1 MAAALVASV
10 LTLVAA
16 PASAATPVTVTA
28 RTTFSGTDRYN
39 TAEKIHTATNALD
52 AVTDLILVSGDNFP
66 DALAALPLAEKE
78 DAGILL
84 LPQDGT
90 MTAAA
95 VAKATAATHIFIVGG
110 TAALSSAVET
120 KLKTTTAGGGA
131 GKGTA
136 NITRYGG
143 SNRFATAAMV
153 ANAIG
158 TGGVA
163 SYNTKKTA
171 IVVSGDNFADAVSA
185 SMLVSGPSG
194 QGTVLTHPIVLTQKD
209 ALPASSEISLNNL
222 GVTQVVIIGGEAA
235 VSAAVETEL
244 KKSYGTVRI
253 GGTDRFDTAAK
264 VADLAIKSLVSGVFA
279 MDKKNMYLAEM
290 GAASGGA
297 DAIAAGQIVNAD
309 TGGAVLLGLS
319 GGTLPAATSTWMGA
333 NKAGSAGLTVGII
346 GGTSVVPTAT
356 EAAIKTAAG
365 GDAST
370 LTATIAARAGQ
381 TTFTVTFSEPVLKS
395 SLANAGDVVVISSV
409 DGTDAATTAVVTD
422 LPSTSLTTTTATY
435 TTAALTKGFEIRLLK
450 GQAST
455 ADGRTN
461 GLTTATVGGDTTKP
475 TVSLV
480 TVINGTG
487 TTITVN
493 FSEPVEMVN
502 TLVVGD
508 LKIAGVANTAGLTVK
523 SRLGS
528 AVVSTDGEAIGDL
541 ANDDFFDKL
550 IITKG
555 TAFSAGTTVEFVAG
569 AVMDRNANQNTAGT
583 STVTSDVVV
592 PTVVGS
598 PLATQTTGAAA
609 TYSLDNKLLL
619 TSKIAGSGGNDYDLR
634 WAQASNAAGAGGTTV
649 EACTV
654 AGEIITI
661 VWTTAGGTRE
671 TTSTAATMK
680 ATIDASAG
688 CAALVS
694 TSIVGGGG
702 AFTGAISSAAQAA
715 VAAANFSGGT
725 DLVTITTTFSETIQA
740 VTGAPAG
747 SVKFDGT
754 CGDAFVLNTA
764 TKTTITGSIV
774 TTVHSV
780 ILDTNKLVPGTSC
793 VDYTTGILDVAGNA
807 LVADVDN
814 LTLVG

>member
-39 TAEKIHTATNALD
+39 TAEKIHTATNAVD
-52 AVTDLILVSGDNFP
+52 AVEDLILVSGDNFP

-78 DAGILL
+78 NAGILL

-95 VAKATAATHIFIVGG
+95 VAKATAAVHIYIVGG

-120 KLKTTTAGGGA
+120 KLKTTTGGGGA

-153 ANAIG
+153 ANAVG
-158 TGGVA
+158 TANVA
-163 SYNTKKTA
+163 TYNTKKTA
-171 IVVSGDNFADAVSA
+171 IVVSGDNFADAVSS
-185 SMLVSGPSG
+185 SMLVSGPNG
-194 QGTVLTHPIVLTQKD
+194 QGTTLTHPIVLTQKD
-209 ALPASSEISLNNL
+209 ALPTSSETALNNL

-244 KKSYGTVRI
+244 KKSYGVIRI

-264 VADLAIKSLVSGVFA
+264 VADVAVKSLVTGGFA

-370 LTATIAARAGQ
+370 LTATITARAGQ

-409 DGTDAATTAVVTD
+409 NGTDAPTTLVVTD

-435 TTAALTKGFEIRLLK
+435 TTAALTTGFEIRFLK
-450 GQAST
+450 GQAAT

-475 TVSLV
+475 TATLV

-502 TLVVGD
+502 ALTNGE
-508 LKIAGVANTAGLTVK
+508 LKIAGVVNTAVLTVK

-528 AVVSTDGEAIGDL
+528 AVVSTDGEAITAL
-541 ANDDFFDKL
+541 ADDDFFDKL
-550 IITKG
+550 IITKA
-555 TAFSAGTTVEFVAG
+555 TAFSAGTTVEFIAG
-569 AVMDRNANQNTAGT
+569 AVMDMNGNQNTAGT

-609 TYSLDNKLLL
+609 VYSLDNKLLL
-619 TSKIAGSGGNDYDLR
+619 TRKVAGSGGNDYDVI
-634 WAQASNAAGAGGTTV
+634 WAAAAANALTT
-649 EACTV
+649 EACTA
-654 AGEIITI
+654 AGENITI
-661 VWTTAGGTRE
+661 VFTTAANAAT

-680 ATIDASAG
+680 ATIDASAT

-694 TSIVGGGG
+694 TSIVGAGG
-702 AFTGAISSAAQAA
+702 AFTPALSGTANTA
-715 VAAANFSGGT
+715 VKEFSGGT
-725 DLVTITTTFSETIQA
+725 DLVTITTTFSEAIQA

-747 SVKFDGT
+747 SVKFDGS
-754 CGDAFVLNTA
+754 CGDAFVNNTA

-807 LVADVDN
+807 LVADNGN

>member
-1 MAAALVASV
+1 
-10 LTLVAA
+10 
-16 PASAATPVTVTA
+16 
-28 RTTFSGTDRYN
+28 
-39 TAEKIHTATNALD
+39 
-52 AVTDLILVSGDNFP
+52 
-66 DALAALPLAEKE
+66 
-78 DAGILL
+78 
-84 LPQDGT
+84 
-90 MTAAA
+90 
-95 VAKATAATHIFIVGG
+95 
-110 TAALSSAVET
+110 
-120 KLKTTTAGGGA
+120 
-131 GKGTA
+131 
-136 NITRYGG
+136 
-143 SNRFATAAMV
+143 
-153 ANAIG
+153 
-158 TGGVA
+158 
-163 SYNTKKTA
+163 
-171 IVVSGDNFADAVSA
+171 
-185 SMLVSGPSG
+185 
-194 QGTVLTHPIVLTQKD
+194 
-209 ALPASSEISLNNL
+209 
-222 GVTQVVIIGGEAA
+222 
-235 VSAAVETEL
+235 
-244 KKSYGTVRI
+244 
-253 GGTDRFDTAAK
+253 
-264 VADLAIKSLVSGVFA
+264 
-279 MDKKNMYLAEM
+279 
-290 GAASGGA
+290 
-297 DAIAAGQIVNAD
+297 
-309 TGGAVLLGLS
+309 
-319 GGTLPAATSTWMGA
+319 
-333 NKAGSAGLTVGII
+333 
-346 GGTSVVPTAT
+346 
-356 EAAIKTAAG
+356 
-365 GDAST
+365 
-370 LTATIAARAGQ
+370 
-381 TTFTVTFSEPVLKS
+381 
-395 SLANAGDVVVISSV
+395 
-409 DGTDAATTAVVTD
+409 
-422 LPSTSLTTTTATY
+422 
-435 TTAALTKGFEIRLLK
+435 
-450 GQAST
+450 
-455 ADGRTN
+455 
-461 GLTTATVGGDTTKP
+461 
-475 TVSLV
+475 
-480 TVINGTG
+480 
-487 TTITVN
+487 
-493 FSEPVEMVN
+493 
-502 TLVVGD
+502 VVGD
-508 LKIAGVANTAGLTVK
+508 LKIAGVVNTTALTVK

-528 AVVSTDGEAIGDL
+528 AVVSTDGEAIGSL
-541 ANDDFFDKL
+541 ADDDFFDKL

-634 WAQASNAAGAGGTTV
+634 WLVATAAATT
-649 EACTV
+649 EQCTA

-661 VWTTAGGTRE
+661 RWTTAAATTA

>member
-39 TAEKIHTATNALD
+39 TAEKIHTATNAVD
-52 AVTDLILVSGDNFP
+52 AVEDLILVSGDNFP

-95 VAKATAATHIFIVGG
+95 VAKATAAVHIYIVGG

-120 KLKTTTAGGGA
+120 KLKTTTGGGGA

-153 ANAIG
+153 ANAVG
-158 TGGVA
+158 TANVA
-163 SYNTKKTA
+163 TYNTKKTA
-171 IVVSGDNFADAVSA
+171 IVVSGDNFADAVSS
-185 SMLVSGPSG
+185 SMLVSGPNG
-194 QGTVLTHPIVLTQKD
+194 QGTTLTHPIVLTQKD
-209 ALPASSEISLNNL
+209 ALPTSSETALNNL

-244 KKSYGTVRI
+244 KKSYGVIRI

-264 VADLAIKSLVSGVFA
+264 VADVAVKSLVTGGFA

-370 LTATIAARAGQ
+370 LTATITARAGQ

-409 DGTDAATTAVVTD
+409 NGTDAATTAVATD

-435 TTAALTKGFEIRLLK
+435 TTAALTKGFEIRFLK
-450 GQAST
+450 GQAAT

-475 TVSLV
+475 TATLV

-502 TLVVGD
+502 ALTNGE
-508 LKIAGVANTAGLTVK
+508 LKIAGVVNTAALTVK

-528 AVVSTDGEAIGDL
+528 AVVSTDGEAITAL
-541 ANDDFFDKL
+541 ADDDFFDKL
-550 IITKG
+550 IITKA
-555 TAFSAGTTVEFVAG
+555 TAFSAGTTVEFIAG
-569 AVMDRNANQNTAGT
+569 AVMDMNGNQNTAGT

-609 TYSLDNKLLL
+609 VYSLDNKLLL
-619 TSKIAGSGGNDYDLR
+619 TRKVAGSGGNDYDVI
-634 WAQASNAAGAGGTTV
+634 WAAAAANALTTEGCTAAGENITLVFTTAANAAT
-649 EACTV
+649 
-654 AGEIITI
+654 
-661 VWTTAGGTRE
+661 

-680 ATIDASAG
+680 ATIDASAT

-694 TSIVGGGG
+694 TSIVGAGG
-702 AFTGAISSAAQAA
+702 AFTAALSGTANTA
-715 VAAANFSGGT
+715 VKEFSGGT
-725 DLVTITTTFSETIQA
+725 DLVTITTTFSEAIQA

-747 SVKFDGT
+747 SVKFDGS
-754 CGDAFVLNTA
+754 CGDAFVSNTA

-807 LVADVDN
+807 LVADNGN